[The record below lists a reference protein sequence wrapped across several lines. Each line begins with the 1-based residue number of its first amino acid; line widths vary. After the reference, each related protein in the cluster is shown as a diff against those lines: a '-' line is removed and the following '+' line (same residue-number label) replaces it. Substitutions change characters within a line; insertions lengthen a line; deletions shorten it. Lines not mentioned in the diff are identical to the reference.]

1 MLLVV
6 VLVLILGTHPVHAC
20 GLRGPSLTDTA
31 TGIEKQQEKIGGKKD
46 DRTLQSI
53 NTDGSSTVVG
63 VPGGGGGGGGMMRG
77 TVTGSG
83 IGIGSVQPTVRPTTG
98 VFPVG
103 DPSTLAPPFVRPPPT
118 GNTMTYTISCYN
130 PN

>member
-6 VLVLILGTHPVHAC
+6 VLVFIILGIHPVHAC

-31 TGIEKQQEKIGGKKD
+31 TGIEKQQEKIGGKKE

-63 VPGGGGGGGGMMRG
+63 VPGGGGGGMMRG

-83 IGIGSVQPTVRPTTG
+83 LGIGSVQPTVRPTPG
-98 VFPVG
+98 VFPVS
-103 DPSTLAPPFVRPPPT
+103 DPSTLATPFVLPPPT
-118 GNTMTYTISCYN
+118 GYTMPYTISSYN